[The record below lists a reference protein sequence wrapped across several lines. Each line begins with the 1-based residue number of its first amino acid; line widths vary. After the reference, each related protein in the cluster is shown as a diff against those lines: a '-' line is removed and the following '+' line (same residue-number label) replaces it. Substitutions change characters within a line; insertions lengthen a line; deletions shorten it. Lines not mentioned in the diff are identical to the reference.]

1 MTDHRC
7 RVHNLS
13 SCKNKR
19 LVQIED
25 LGEHLEELQLTNLTQ

>member
-13 SCKNKR
+13 SCENKR

-25 LGEHLEELQLTNLTQ
+25 LGEHLEELQLSNLTQ